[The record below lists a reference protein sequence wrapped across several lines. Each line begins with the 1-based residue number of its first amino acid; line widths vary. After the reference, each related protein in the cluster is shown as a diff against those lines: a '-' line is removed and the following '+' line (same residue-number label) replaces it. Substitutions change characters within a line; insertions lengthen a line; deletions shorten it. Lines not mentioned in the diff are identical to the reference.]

1 MAPTPFVVVDDAGKF
16 SVDPRALEILRG
28 IKGPVAVVAVAG
40 LYRTGKSYLLNQL
53 LGDEPSGGGEGF
65 NVGGTVNA
73 CTKGIWIWGTPK
85 VLEDGVSV
93 IFLDTEGL
101 GSTSRSQTHDCRVFS
116 LALLLCSYF
125 IYNSRG
131 VIDGNAIDELS
142 LVINL
147 TKNIHVQSG
156 NDKGEDNGSDFH
168 AFFPTFLW
176 VVRDFALKLNEN
188 GREIT
193 SRQYLENAL
202 KPQANPGFNEETTS
216 KNHIRMLLTNFFRD
230 RDCATLVRPVTD
242 EETLRDLSS
251 QPMETLRPEFVDGL
265 RQIRSRLYTALG
277 PKTLYGK
284 ALNGAMLA
292 TLAETYVDALNSG
305 GVPVI
310 STAWDRLVQMQ
321 TREAMQ
327 KGFDVYKDQMGAKV
341 QRMESTAGGTTE
353 AVNRPTTEACDAVR
367 DTTDALVMPLEEE
380 VLHQIH
386 LECEAAAYKVLEQDG
401 MSQDDVPDSS
411 GTEVSK
417 GKEQLRGLMEEQ
429 YTLIKVS

>member
-16 SVDPRALEILRG
+16 SVDPQALELLRG
-28 IKGPVAVVAVAG
+28 INGPVAVVAVAG

-53 LGDEPSGGGEGF
+53 LADEKSDGSGGGF

-73 CTKGIWIWGTPK
+73 CTKGIWIWGAPK
-85 VLEDGVSV
+85 VLADGTSV
-93 IFLDTEGL
+93 VFLDTEGL

-156 NDKGEDNGSDFH
+156 NDNGEDSGSDFH

-251 QPMETLRPEFVDGL
+251 QPMDTLRPEFVDGL
-265 RQIRSRLYTALG
+265 QQIRSRLYTALG

-284 ALNGAMLA
+284 ALNGTMLA
-292 TLAETYVDALNSG
+292 TLAETYVEALNSG

-310 STAWDRLVQMQ
+310 STAWDRLVQLQ

-327 KGFDVYKDQMGAKV
+327 KGFEIYKEQMGARI
-341 QRMESTAGGTTE
+341 QRMDSAAGAG
-353 AVNRPTTEACDAVR
+353 DA
-367 DTTDALVMPLEEE
+367 DILAMPLEED
-380 VLHQIH
+380 VLHQVH
-386 LECEAAAYKVLEQDG
+386 TECAAAAYKVVYL
-401 MSQDDVPDSS
+401 V
-411 GTEVSK
+411 
-417 GKEQLRGLMEEQ
+417 LNL
-429 YTLIKVS
+429 